1 MPRSIDKIKQCYL
14 FVNKFCIQS
23 EIFQL
28 PNFLLQFSGYIE
40 DDFRPETLQPYAYL
54 STLGNVREGDLF
66 GGVKHEY
73 ATHPRALGC
82 SA

>member
-1 MPRSIDKIKQCYL
+1 MRMTEDSQC
-14 FVNKFCIQS
+14 
-23 EIFQL
+23 
-28 PNFLLQFSGYIE
+28 P
-40 DDFRPETLQPYAYL
+40 YL

-73 ATHPRALGC
+73 VTHPRALEC